1 MHAIRLHEFGPAE
14 NLRWEEVDDPV
25 PGAGEVLVDVA
36 ASGVHL
42 LDTSIR
48 RGAAMGPFPLPE
60 LPAIPGRE
68 IAGFVAAIGP
78 DVDPGWIGRRAV
90 AHLGQASRGYAER
103 VVTEASRLHAIPDG
117 VSERVAVAMI
127 GTGRTALGV
136 LDHARP
142 TADDIVLV
150 TGAAGGLGALLV
162 QGAMRTGAEVVGLAG
177 GEAKVARI
185 RALGVGAVDYL
196 PPEWAS
202 AVRAL
207 LGGRGPTLVLDG
219 VGGAA
224 GRAALELLEPGG
236 RIVLFGWS
244 SGSPTE
250 LSTADIVGRSLTASA
265 GLGPH
270 ILGRLRELEERA
282 LGAAARGELRPLLD
296 DRFSLDRAAEAHAAL
311 EGRGTVGKVVLVR
324 G

>member
-1 MHAIRLHEFGPAE
+1 MHAIRLHSFGPAE

-25 PGAGEVLVDVA
+25 PADGEVLIDVA

-48 RGAAMGPFPLPE
+48 RGAAMGPFPLPD

-68 IAGFVAAIGP
+68 VAGIVAELGP
-78 DVDPGWIGRRAV
+78 GVDDAWMGRRVV
-90 AHLGQASRGYAER
+90 AHLGEASRGYAER
-103 VVTEASRLHAIPDG
+103 VVTRAARLHALPDG
-117 VSERVAVAMI
+117 VSEPAAVAMI
-127 GTGRTALGV
+127 GTGRTALGI
-136 LDHARP
+136 LDVARP
-142 TADDIVLV
+142 VAGDVVLV

-162 QGAMRTGAEVVGLAG
+162 QGVQRADAEVVGVAG

-185 RALGVGAVDYL
+185 RALGALAVDYL
-196 PPEWAS
+196 EPDWPERVRG
-202 AVRAL
+202 AV
-207 LGGRGPTLVLDG
+207 GDRGITLVLDG

-224 GRAALELLEPGG
+224 GRAAFELLEPGG
-236 RIVLFGWS
+236 RLVLFGWS

-250 LSTADIVGRSLTASA
+250 LNTGDILARSLTVSA

-270 ILGRLRELEERA
+270 ILRRLRELEERA
-282 LGAAARGELRPLLD
+282 LAAVAAGELVPLVD
-296 DRFSLDRAAEAHAAL
+296 DRFTLARAAEAHAAL

-324 G
+324 